1 MSDPRWIIR
10 SHLRL
15 LRDAWPQEQADR
27 AGLVYRGPADFV
39 LREGRWWPPRPRP
52 AGIMQGAPKACY
64 GNAIGAA
71 VKYGLRYVQGY
82 AVSPVELQLV
92 VPHAWNAD
100 ADGNVVD
107 LTWNPT
113 GSGYLGVEMTFERAD
128 DATWNG
134 DADPIDDYLRGWP
147 LLQQPWPGKDTADP
161 TWPPSPLL
169 LALKAQRAGDVNAM
183 LRHLR
188 EADTIE
194 ATG

>member
-1 MSDPRWIIR
+1 MSDPRWTIR

-52 AGIMQGAPKACY
+52 AGMIQAAPRACY
-64 GNAIGAA
+64 GNAIGG
-71 VKYGLRYVQGY
+71 VFEYGLRYVQGY
-82 AVSPVELQLV
+82 ATSPASPDFV

-100 ADGNVVD
+100 EAGNVVD

-113 GSGYLGVEMTFERAD
+113 GNCYLGVELSVERAD

-134 DADPIDDYLRGWP
+134 DAEPIDDYVRGWP
-147 LLQQPWPGKDTADP
+147 LLQTRWPGKDTPDP
-161 TWPPSPLL
+161 AWPPSPLL
-169 LALKAQRAGDVNAM
+169 LALKAKRAGDFPAM
-183 LRHLR
+183 FRHLE
-188 EADTIE
+188 EAHAIE
-194 ATG
+194 AAG